1 MSKNIKAKWNY
12 NNTERDNRNKLLNL
26 FKDNPLPDNEILL
39 NLNLFIK
46 RQDLSQ
52 MLFLNELYKK

>member
-1 MSKNIKAKWNY
+1 MSKSIKANWNY
-12 NNTERDNRNKLLNL
+12 SNSKSDNRNKLLQL

-46 RQDLSQ
+46 RQDLS
-52 MLFLNELYKK
+52 